1 MRTRY
6 IYKSILKISETH
18 MYFLAQKF
26 NVNVWSNDSHFE
38 NWHEPPEKKVNLKGA
53 MK

>member
-1 MRTRY
+1 
-6 IYKSILKISETH
+6 

-26 NVNVWSNDSHFE
+26 SVNVCSNDSHFE
-38 NWHEPPEKKVNLKGA
+38 NWHEPPENEVDHKGA